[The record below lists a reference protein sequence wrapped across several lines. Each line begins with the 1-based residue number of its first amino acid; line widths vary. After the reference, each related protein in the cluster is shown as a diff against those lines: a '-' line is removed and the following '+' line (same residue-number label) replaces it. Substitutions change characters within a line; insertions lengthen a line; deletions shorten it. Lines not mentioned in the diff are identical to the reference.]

1 MMKQRKLLALLL
13 SFVMLISFVASGCGL
28 NGTASDNPPARYRN
42 PEILSF
48 LPKEEI
54 EMVKLSEIQYVAPDT
69 RELEEKCQAL
79 LKKIE
84 TCTNAEELLAD
95 YYEIYPE
102 FCTIQTMYTLA
113 FLRNNIDTSEPF
125 YKNASMAAGTSF
137 AIAMDYQDKLLYAFA
152 ASPARKDLEKLYF
165 GEGYFD
171 KYDGKTPYSEQY
183 YTLLQQES
191 NYVCAFD
198 DLTTGCMITYNGEE
212 KAYNEWL
219 CSDSNEI
226 RNGASA
232 AYIEQNHD
240 EAAKIYIELIK
251 IRQNIAKEAG
261 FDSYIDYRYD
271 YFGDFNSKQ
280 TTELLQYIKTYLAP
294 LTKPICEKKPELSDN
309 IYNDKYP
316 YSKDTDP
323 IETLCSASKNMGDV
337 IWDAARFLKTYE
349 LYEYSYSPNKRMV
362 GYQSYL
368 LDYEAPFIFFNPAR
382 YDAIAT
388 FAHEFGHFVDGYYN
402 YGDYTYAPAGVSSS
416 LSEFF
421 SQSMQY
427 LMMKYTE
434 TFPEDIHEET
444 MDMALAALLI
454 TNVLDSAAFATFEE
468 RVYTMDSK
476 ELTPDK
482 LDEIYLQCRKAFG
495 CPNRFEDNI
504 VAKSWVLKHHIFE
517 SSCIC
522 ILYTVPAI
530 SALQICSMDDEKD
543 GAGVAVYIDAVK
555 NYTGKTFDQFY
566 EESKL
571 DSPFKESTIK
581 DVAEYLKER
590 LK

>member
-1 MMKQRKLLALLL
+1 MKQRKLLALLL
-13 SFVMLISFVASGCGL
+13 SFAMLISFVASGCGIG
-28 NGTASDNPPARYRN
+28 GTASDNPPARYRN

-48 LPKEEI
+48 LPKEKI

-69 RELEEKCQAL
+69 RDLEDKCQAL
-79 LKKIE
+79 LRKIE

-102 FCTIQTMYTLA
+102 FCTIQTMYKLA
-113 FLRNNIDTSEPF
+113 FLRNNIDTTDPF
-125 YKNASMAAGTSF
+125 YKNASMAAGTAF
-137 AIAMDYQDKLLYAFA
+137 AIAMNYQDELLYAFA
-152 ASPARKDLEKLYF
+152 SSPVRNELEKLYF

-171 KYDGKTPYSEQY
+171 QYDVKTTYSDQY
-183 YTLLQQES
+183 YTLLQLES

-198 DLTTGCMITYNGEE
+198 DLTTGCMIPYNGEE

-232 AYIEQNHD
+232 AYIEQYHD
-240 EAAKIYIELIK
+240 KLANIYIELVK
-251 IRQNIAKEAG
+251 TRQKIAKEAG
-261 FDSYIDYRYD
+261 FDSYIDYQYE

-280 TTELLQYIKTYLAP
+280 TAELLQYIKTYLAP
-294 LTKPICEKKPELSDN
+294 LAKPICEKRPGLSDN
-309 IYNDKYP
+309 LYNDKYP

-349 LYEYSYSPNKRMV
+349 LYEYSYSPNKRIV

-368 LDYEAPFIFFNPAR
+368 RDYEAPFIFFNPAR
-382 YDAIAT
+382 YDAVAS

-402 YGDYTYAPAGVSSS
+402 YGDFTYAPAGVSSA

-427 LMMKYTE
+427 LLIKYAE

-444 MDMALAALLI
+444 MDAALADLLI
-454 TNVLDSAAFATFEE
+454 TNILDSAAFAAFEE
-468 RVYTMDSK
+468 QVYNMDPK

-482 LDEIYLQCRKAFG
+482 LDEVYLQYIKEFG
-495 CPNRFEDNI
+495 RPNRFKDSI
-504 VAKSWVLKHHIFE
+504 QAKSWVLKHHLFE
-517 SSCIC
+517 DSCIC

-555 NYTGKTFDQFY
+555 NYIGKTYDRFY

-571 DSPFKESTIK
+571 DSPFKESTVK
-581 DVAEYLKER
+581 DIAEYLKNR
-590 LK
+590 LN